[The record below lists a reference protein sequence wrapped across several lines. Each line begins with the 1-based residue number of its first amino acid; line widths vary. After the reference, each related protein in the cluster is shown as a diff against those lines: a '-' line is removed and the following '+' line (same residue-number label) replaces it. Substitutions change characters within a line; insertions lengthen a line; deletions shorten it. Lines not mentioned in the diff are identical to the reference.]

1 MGYQSWWI
9 KNLWFLESTKGWI
22 HVKRTHCQLLFT
34 MLKNNGLTNQYER
47 VELDWLF
54 KENIIGIIWKKINI
68 MTQKDVA
75 LILLFGNT

>member
-1 MGYQSWWI
+1 
-9 KNLWFLESTKGWI
+9 
-22 HVKRTHCQLLFT
+22 